1 MYFTMLKWRYIECS
15 LAMGKYIYCVLPAI
29 IFIISYYYLHVI
41 IMFYSRDNGGIS
53 TCMTK
58 ENETLINKVERFDY
72 IENSE

>member
-15 LAMGKYIYCVLPAI
+15 LAMGKYIYCVLPA
-29 IFIISYYYLHVI
+29 YYLHVI

-58 ENETLINKVERFDY
+58 EDETLINKVERFDY